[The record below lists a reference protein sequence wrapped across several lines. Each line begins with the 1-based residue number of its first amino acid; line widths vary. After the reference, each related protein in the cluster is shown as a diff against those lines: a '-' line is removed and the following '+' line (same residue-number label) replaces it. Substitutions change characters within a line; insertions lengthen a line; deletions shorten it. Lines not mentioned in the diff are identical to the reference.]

1 MKDREVHY
9 FTEDGSFGS
18 AKKLIRI
25 VTTDWSDDDWSEIEN
40 ASDSERWGVAVAIET
55 KHNNKGK
62 TQ

>member
-1 MKDREVHY
+1 MKEREVHY

-55 KHNNKGK
+55 KHNSKGK
-62 TQ
+62 K

>member
-1 MKDREVHY
+1 MKEREVHY
-9 FTEDGSFGS
+9 FTENGSFGS

-25 VTTDWSDDDWSEIEN
+25 VTTYWSDDDWSEIEN

-62 TQ
+62 TK